1 MRLVLGSRN
10 GRTMKWL
17 AGVVAIGVGLTL
29 TGACS
34 SSASSSNQEGS
45 AQGQGAA
52 AVQLVP
58 ATGTTSSTPT
68 WKTAMAC
75 PKGFQGSATFKEV
88 HADGTST
95 NLIAPIVNGTA
106 SAFSGTLQAS
116 IALIKT
122 VGSIANGSTQ
132 KLFITC
138 YSAQSGTGKTQNDM
152 AMYITYSS
160 DGSSYTTSATH

>member
-1 MRLVLGSRN
+1 MGPGMRLVLGSRN
-10 GRTMKWL
+10 GRTTKWL
-17 AGVVAIGVGLTL
+17 AGVVAIGVGITL
-29 TGACS
+29 TSAC
-34 SSASSSNQEGS
+34 ASSGS
-45 AQGQGAA
+45 QSGNAQGQGTA

-68 WKTAMAC
+68 WKTSTAC

-116 IALIKT
+116 VALIKT
-122 VGSIANGSTQ
+122 AGSIPNGGTQ

-138 YSAQSGTGKTQNDM
+138 YSAQSGTGGTHNGM
-152 AMYITYSS
+152 AMYITYS
-160 DGSSYTTSATH
+160 G

>member
-1 MRLVLGSRN
+1 MGPGMRLVLGSRN
-10 GRTMKWL
+10 GRTTKWL
-17 AGVVAIGVGLTL
+17 AGVVAIGVGITL
-29 TGACS
+29 TSAC
-34 SSASSSNQEGS
+34 ASSGS
-45 AQGQGAA
+45 QSGNAQGQGTA

-68 WKTAMAC
+68 WKTSTAC

-116 IALIKT
+116 VALIKT
-122 VGSIANGSTQ
+122 AGSIPDGGTQ

-138 YSAQSGTGKTQNDM
+138 YSAQSGTGGTHTGM

-160 DGSSYTTSATH
+160 DGNSYTTH